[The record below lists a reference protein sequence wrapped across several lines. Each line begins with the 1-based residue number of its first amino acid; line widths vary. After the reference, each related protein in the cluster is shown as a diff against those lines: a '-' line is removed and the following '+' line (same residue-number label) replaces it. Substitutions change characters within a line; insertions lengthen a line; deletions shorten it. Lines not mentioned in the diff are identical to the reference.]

1 MKKLCWRIRGYD
13 SLKPI
18 FERTVELG
26 QFTENQMGHLLMA
39 LAAKAGLSYDEIVGA
54 YAKRRTKIANDFLV
68 VQRDPKYP
76 SISCG
81 LNPHFVASV
90 VDENGKITPFSEE
103 ERAELAGSL
112 IESPDATV
120 DQVAEAAWNEEIAR
134 RIEDIDS
141 GKAKTVP
148 LEEVRARISTKFFA
162 SRKARA
168 DFKAFDKLMGRRD
181 GKRPRAGDELPPRTR
196 GE

>member
-26 QFTENQMGHLLMA
+26 QFTENQIGHLLMV
-39 LAAKAGLSYDEIVGA
+39 LAAKAGLSYEEIVGA
-54 YAKRRTKIANDFLV
+54 YAKRKTKIANDFLV
-68 VQRDPKYP
+68 VHRDPKYP
-76 SISCG
+76 SVSCG

-112 IESPDATV
+112 IGSLDATV
-120 DQVAEAAWNEEIAR
+120 DEAEAAWNQEIGR
-134 RIEDIDS
+134 RIENLDS
-141 GKAKTVP
+141 GKAKTIP
-148 LEEVRARISTKFFA
+148 WEEVRSRIS
-162 SRKARA
+162 S
-168 DFKAFDKLMGRRD
+168 KLTH
-181 GKRPRAGDELPPRTR
+181 GK
-196 GE
+196 

>member
-26 QFTENQMGHLLMA
+26 QFNENQMGHLLMA

-54 YAKRRTKIANDFLV
+54 YAKRRTKIANDFLI

-76 SISCG
+76 SFSCG

-103 ERAELAGSL
+103 
-112 IESPDATV
+112 
-120 DQVAEAAWNEEIAR
+120 WNREIAH
-134 RIEDIDS
+134 RIEDLDS

-148 LEEVRARISTKFFA
+148 WEVVRARISSKFFV

-168 DFKAFDKLMGRRD
+168 DFKAFDKIMGRR
-181 GKRPRAGDELPPRTR
+181 GSKRPRAGDEMPSRTG